1 METGDSESALAW
13 IDTELRRMK
22 YAGSLKRAIALEI
35 YRLAAGNP
43 GAIARTLAI
52 IGMQVISI
60 DDPIRVRRM
69 FVDSRILKET

>member
-1 METGDSESALAW
+1 MN
-13 IDTELRRMK
+13 

-35 YRLAAGNP
+35 YRLTAGNP

-52 IGMQVISI
+52 IGKQVISI

-69 FVDSRILKET
+69 FIDGRIQVGSLTL